1 MASGEPSLPHANVSL
16 RHRSIASLS
25 KSLERLKHGMVQG
38 ASSASSEVEADQGAQ
53 QSFMFRR
60 LSKASRGLM
69 TFRKIRKKK
78 RLQDFESVRVRIKA
92 TSDYQLKSELEGRHI
107 EDIRLMQRG
116 FCLGPTVS
124 VSKIF
129 LS

>member
-78 RLQDFESVRVRIKA
+78 
-92 TSDYQLKSELEGRHI
+92 G
-107 EDIRLMQRG
+107 
-116 FCLGPTVS
+116 
-124 VSKIF
+124 
-129 LS
+129 